1 MRVKDNLE
9 SSLFQIA
16 SVGDLSIII
25 GMIHSASPPSVIGPE
40 NSRHF
45 FNNQIQNWNQSRLS
59 RPRGFS
65 RALGSLVIFT
75 LNSHWLLKASS
86 FLLIGCCDK
95 FGFGFTTLNRKALSR
110 EANDDSSTSDHNFSL
125 TMSWFPLCSC
135 FFSGR
140 IQWDVVHRGPE
151 THRFDW
157 SGYPVHNLFL
167 ICKIVH
173 EVLFVYTWQNR

>member
-9 SSLFQIA
+9 KQFVPNFFGRWFVHNNWHDPLSFA
-16 SVGDLSIII
+16 SICDWSRKLTPLS
-25 GMIHSASPPSVIGPE
+25 
-40 NSRHF
+40 
-45 FNNQIQNWNQSRLS
+45 QQSDAKLK
-59 RPRGFS
+59 PGFS

-95 FGFGFTTLNRKALSR
+95 FGFGFTTLNRKVLSW
-110 EANDDSSTSDHNFSL
+110 EANDDSSTSDHDFSL